1 MKGFGKLL
9 LGFSLL
15 TAALLVYV
23 HERVE
28 VLRVSYRIY
37 EKSSQLAERAE
48 EFRRLKFEVSQLRS
62 PQALE
67 KRLEELSLS
76 LDLPKEI
83 QVLRVPESVSAVEVR
98 PLPLRPPAHG
108 FLDFVGQWI
117 QVAQARTDQ

>member
-15 TAALLVYV
+15 TGALLLYV

-37 EKSSQLAERAE
+37 EKSSELAERAE

-83 QVLRVPESVSAVEVR
+83 QVLRVPESIAPVEVR
-98 PLPLRPPAHG
+98 PLPLRTSPHG